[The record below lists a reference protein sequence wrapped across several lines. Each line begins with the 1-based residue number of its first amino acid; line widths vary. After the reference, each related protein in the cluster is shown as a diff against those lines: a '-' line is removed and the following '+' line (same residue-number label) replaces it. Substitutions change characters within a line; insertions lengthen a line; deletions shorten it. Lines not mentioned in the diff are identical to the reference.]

1 MTGGGTRRRGWRGTT
16 LFLSIFV
23 VLGVTFGL
31 KFYSGTL
38 QPTLTSSLSPGT
50 TGSGTAPSSAAS
62 AAPSASAASSAATTP
77 TTAPT
82 TASTAVKTVDGDAVQ
97 TRYGDVQVSVAFS
110 GTTITKVNVLEAP
123 QESGRDIEITSYA
136 VPVLSQEVLSSQSA
150 KVDTVSGA
158 TYTSD
163 GYLQSVQSAIDK
175 LG

>member
-1 MTGGGTRRRGWRGTT
+1 MRRRGWRGTT

-31 KFYSGTL
+31 KFYSSTI

-50 TGSGTAPSSAAS
+50 TGSGADPSSAAS
-62 AAPSASAASSAATTP
+62 AAPSASPPAATSA

-82 TASTAVKTVDGDAVQ
+82 TASTAVKTVNGDAVQ
-97 TRYGDVQVSVAFS
+97 TRYGDVQVAVAFS
-110 GTTITKVNVLEAP
+110 GTTITKVSVLEAP
-123 QESGRDIEITSYA
+123 QESGRDMEITSYA
-136 VPVLSQEVLSSQSA
+136 VPVLSREVLSSQSA